1 MCIRDR
7 DNHDIEVVAGWYLPL
22 DQNGRPFQRRRWPR
36 LAQITP
42 DDYLPSSRSLAFKK
56 SAWEAAGGYPEWL
69 TRTGEDTLFA
79 LGLKQHTKFWAFVP
93 EAVVEWYAP
102 DELRSYWRKQYEWS
116 IGDGEAA
123 LNIPTYRR
131 IGLELL
137 VVVSG
142 IILGM
147 LMLAAFIFT
156 GSWFLAFP
164 LLIFGALSTF
174 YIAIL
179 LQRKSIDIA
188 EVPWELGAKFAQ
200 LFGYIQGVLNR
211 QKILDRSD

>member
-1 MCIRDR
+1 M
-7 DNHDIEVVAGWYLPL
+7 
-22 DQNGRPFQRRRWPR
+22 
-36 LAQITP
+36 
-42 DDYLPSSRSLAFKK
+42 
-56 SAWEAAGGYPEWL
+56 
-69 TRTGEDTLFA
+69 
-79 LGLKQHTKFWAFVP
+79 
-93 EAVVEWYAP
+93 VEWYAP

-123 LNIPTYRR
+123 LNTPTYRR

-147 LMLAAFIFT
+147 LMLAAVIFT
-156 GSWFLAFP
+156 GSWLLAFP

-174 YIAIL
+174 FIAIL
-179 LQRKSIDIA
+179 FQRKSIDIA